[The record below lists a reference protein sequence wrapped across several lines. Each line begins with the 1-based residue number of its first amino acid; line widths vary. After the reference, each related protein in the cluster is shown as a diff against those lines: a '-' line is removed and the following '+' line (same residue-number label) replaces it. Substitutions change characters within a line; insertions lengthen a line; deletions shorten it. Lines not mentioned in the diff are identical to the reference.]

1 MRREKIIVTII
12 IIIFTLVVAAD
23 DDIVN
28 ASSLNEKSPTKNT
41 CQILSPKDR
50 YNLLEDYWARPIP
63 IQGKAPDGFTE
74 LESSLYPEDCGV
86 CHQLQYADWSGSIHS
101 MAVSPGLIGQLSPY
115 KDPDFAISCYFCHA
129 PLSEQQEY
137 VVIDGEYKKNESFD
151 ERLKKSGVNCGVC
164 HLREYRRFGPS
175 PIKSRKPGKAHDGF
189 IESRFFEQ
197 SEFCAACHQFPE
209 GATSINGKLLENT
222 YQEWLASPY
231 PAKGISCQGCHMPD
245 RRHFFRGIHDREMVA
260 SGVDIVVEEKI
271 SGLKKGAVLI
281 ITNSGTGHYFP
292 TYVTPLIV
300 VRGALLDKNGVTM
313 EASIKEEYVGR
324 RISLDLSRE
333 IADTRI
339 PPMGSFVFD
348 YLPEYTNDAK
358 KVSLEV
364 WVYPD
369 SFYNEFFKALLGGGF
384 FSSKKE
390 IETALAATENSP
402 YLLFR
407 REMDIF

>member
-1 MRREKIIVTII
+1 MKREKIIIAII
-12 IIIFTLVVAAD
+12 VVFTWVIAVD

-28 ASSLNEKSPTKNT
+28 ASGSRKNPQTKNT
-41 CQILSPKDR
+41 CQILSTNDW
-50 YNLLEDYWARPIP
+50 YDLSENYWRRPVP
-63 IQGKAPDGFTE
+63 LQGKVPDGFTE
-74 LESSLYPEDCGV
+74 LESSLYPEDCGA
-86 CHQLQYADWSGSIHS
+86 CHQLQYADWSESIHS
-101 MAVSPGLIGQLSPY
+101 IAVSPGLMGQITPSE
-115 KDPDFAISCYFCHA
+115 DPDFAISCYFCHA

-137 VVIDGEYKKNESFD
+137 MIIDGEYKKNERFD
-151 ERLKKSGVNCGVC
+151 KRLKGSGVNCAVC
-164 HLREYRRFGPS
+164 HLRGYKRFGPPS
-175 PIKSRKPGKAHDGF
+175 ISSRKPGKAHGGF

-209 GATSINGKLLENT
+209 GATSFNGKLLENT

-231 PAKGISCQGCHMPD
+231 PAKGITCQGCHMPD
-245 RRHFFRGIHDREMVA
+245 RRHLFRGIHDREMVA
-260 SGVDIVVEEKI
+260 SGVDIAVDEKI
-271 SGLKKGAVLI
+271 DGVQRGAVLT

-300 VRGALLDKNGVTM
+300 VKGALLDKKGVTM

-348 YLPEYTNDAK
+348 YLPENINGAEK
-358 KVSLEV
+358 MSLEV

-369 SFYNEFFKALLGGGF
+369 NFYNEFFKAILGGGF

-390 IETALAATENSP
+390 IETALAATESSP

-407 REMDIF
+407 KEIDVF